1 MNDTPTLTPRELA
14 SQVAT
19 ILTNLC
25 AAIARLLI
33 RKPLLILHT
42 APLWSYINRTSQ
54 RFTRLM
60 TRLSEG
66 TLRPPQATAR
76 QTQAA
81 PAATA
86 RAAPPA
92 TTPPRHQLPTGK
104 AWLVKA
110 LGWEVVGY
118 MTQLE
123 HLLARPD
130 AHEILAAAPEAGRLL
145 RPIARMLAGTLP
157 AIITHPKPLRPPPNP
172 GTPKRKRKPRPH
184 TWPMIYP
191 WDTRYK
197 GPPVTR

>member
-66 TLRPPQATAR
+66 PLRPPQATAR

-123 HLLARPD
+123 HLLSRPGVHD
-130 AHEILAAAPEAGRLL
+130 IFVAAPQAARLI
-145 RPIARMLAGTLP
+145 RPIAHMLATPLP
-157 AIITHPKPLRPPPNP
+157 ALIAPPKRPPPPP
-172 GTPKRKRKPRPH
+172 GAPKRKRQPRPH

-191 WDTRYK
+191 WDPRYK
-197 GPPVTR
+197 GPKVTF